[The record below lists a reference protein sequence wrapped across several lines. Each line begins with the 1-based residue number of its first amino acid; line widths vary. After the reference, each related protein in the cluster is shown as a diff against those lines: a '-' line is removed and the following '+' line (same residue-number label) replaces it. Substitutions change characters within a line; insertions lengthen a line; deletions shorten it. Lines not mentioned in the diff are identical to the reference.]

1 MILIFNKILGR
12 RHFQRMRFFY
22 LLFINL
28 GSHLIGEHPLNILK
42 IFTNLLI
49 KAGIRKL
56 FN

>member
-12 RHFQRMRFFY
+12 RHFQGMRFFY